1 MGLLDVMLRFSGG
14 SAAVA
19 FALWRYWL
27 YRIRIAHKP
36 SSGPLCLCLLLF
48 DAYRASLPVVLLLC
62 FEDVRV
68 CSKTATYSEC
78 A

>member
-14 SAAVA
+14 GAAVA
-19 FALWRYWL
+19 FALWGYWF

-36 SSGPLCLCLLLF
+36 SSDPLCLCLLLF
-48 DAYRASLPVVLLLC
+48 DVCRASLPVLLLC
-62 FEDVRV
+62 FEDVHV